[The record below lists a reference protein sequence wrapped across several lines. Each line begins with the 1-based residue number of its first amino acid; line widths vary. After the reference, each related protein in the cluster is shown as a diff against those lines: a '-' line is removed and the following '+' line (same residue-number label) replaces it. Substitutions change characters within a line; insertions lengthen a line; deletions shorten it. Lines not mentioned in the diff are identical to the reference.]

1 MNNIWLAFITGLTTG
16 GLSCFAV
23 QGGLLASSLAQEEE
37 QKLVEAKKWQK
48 IVMFLASKLVAYTLL
63 GALLGILGSAISI
76 TPTIQGWLLIFAGL
90 FMLATAGRILDL
102 HPIFRYFTI
111 SPPKWA
117 YKLAKKESKSA
128 DLFAPGILGFLT
140 ILLPCGITQAMMVLA
155 IASGNAFWGA
165 SIMFAFVLGTSPVF
179 FALGMA
185 AAEILKRKAL
195 KYIASVAIVVLGLMS
210 VNSGQI
216 LRGSVHTFQNYY
228 QAAFGGTE
236 TQAANDKGLAPV
248 KNGYQQVI
256 VEVTDRGYFPDFKN
270 VKAGVPVRV
279 KLVTNNV
286 RGCARAFTI
295 PSMNISAVLPLTGT
309 QDVTFTP
316 TKSGQL
322 LMACSMGMYTGQL
335 NVVN

>member
-1 MNNIWLAFITGLTTG
+1 MNNIWLALITGLTTG

-23 QGGLLASSLAQEEE
+23 QGGLLASSLSQKEE
-37 QKLVEAKKWQK
+37 QNLVESKKWQK
-48 IVMFLASKLVAYTLL
+48 IAMFLIAKITAYTLL
-63 GALLGILGSAISI
+63 GGLLGILGSAISI

-90 FMLATAGRILDL
+90 FMLATAGRILDI
-102 HPIFRYFTI
+102 HPIFRHFTI

-117 YKLAKKESKSA
+117 YKLAKKESKSS
-128 DLFAPGILGFLT
+128 DLFAPGVLGLLT
-140 ILLPCGITQAMMVLA
+140 ILLPCGTTQAMMVLA

-165 SIMFAFVLGTSPVF
+165 MIMFAFVIGTSPVF

-195 KYIASVAIVVLGLMS
+195 KYVASLAIIILGLMS

-236 TQAANDKGLAPV
+236 TQAADNKNIAPI
-248 KNGYQQVI
+248 KNGFQQVT
-256 VEVTDRGYFPDFKN
+256 VNVTNNGYIPN
-270 VKAGVPVRV
+270 IQNIKAGVPVKL

-286 RGCARAFTI
+286 RGCSRAFTI
-295 PSMNISAVLPLTGT
+295 PAYNISAVLPLTGT
-309 QDVTFTP
+309 QEITFTP
-316 TKSGQL
+316 TKTGQL

-335 NVVN
+335 NVI